1 MPSRHH
7 RPSQIPGMRQHGV
20 RGFRENPVS
29 VQVPA
34 NGEVI
39 TRLDLNTILKD
50 DRKLNDT
57 PVSHIR

>member
-1 MPSRHH
+1 
-7 RPSQIPGMRQHGV
+7 MRQHGV